1 MAVLKSYTCSK
12 CGGVLNFD
20 SDQEFFDCPFC
31 GERFDVAD
39 FHADELFSQAEESLK
54 QKAFSSA
61 KEKYSA
67 ILEKEPNNFE
77 ALRGSV
83 FSRLEITSFDDIK
96 DHEKLRKL
104 NLVGADK
111 ALDAAISA
119 ADVEDKAYFQKFS
132 ELIYAFH
139 RMKHSA
145 DESKVMSSAATSNRI
160 NHELEAKRKKLEYDE
175 EEHSPGRYVMGFIV
189 ALVML
194 IMGFISKIWIIAG
207 FGAITILCLIMGI
220 AVDKSRDEMLAQI
233 PKNSH
238 KMRDEASNKV
248 EMRKSEYEKLYS
260 DLLEL
265 ETRIRTAHQEKAN
278 REEEAPEE
286 PKPEISAEDLKSQ
299 GTIICAKCGAALN
312 LDTDKRVYQ
321 CNSCGVA
328 YGVSLFFGLPLEKAL
343 KSMNQGKFDEARQ
356 RFANVLMADPS
367 DFEANLGLILSIG
380 KWSRVSDIDDTD
392 NLPLED
398 SRSIYTLVR
407 QAKTNS
413 SESDSAYFDELGK
426 LISMLKKL
434 CENKKIIDELK
445 DELTTIKVRTKI
457 INRVNQ
463 SYSEESNE
471 MITKKLMDQIV
482 PRQKEYNKLKTDFN
496 NLRESVLSM
505 RSDSVLTK

>member
-1 MAVLKSYTCSK
+1 
-12 CGGVLNFD
+12 
-20 SDQEFFDCPFC
+20 
-31 GERFDVAD
+31 
-39 FHADELFSQAEESLK
+39 
-54 QKAFSSA
+54 
-61 KEKYSA
+61 
-67 ILEKEPNNFE
+67 
-77 ALRGSV
+77 
-83 FSRLEITSFDDIK
+83 
-96 DHEKLRKL
+96 
-104 NLVGADK
+104 
-111 ALDAAISA
+111 
-119 ADVEDKAYFQKFS
+119 
-132 ELIYAFH
+132 
-139 RMKHSA
+139 
-145 DESKVMSSAATSNRI
+145 
-160 NHELEAKRKKLEYDE
+160 
-175 EEHSPGRYVMGFIV
+175 
-189 ALVML
+189 
-194 IMGFISKIWIIAG
+194 
-207 FGAITILCLIMGI
+207 
-220 AVDKSRDEMLAQI
+220 MLAQI

-238 KMRDEASNKV
+238 KMRDEASNKA

-286 PKPEISAEDLKSQ
+286 PKPEISVEDLKSQ
-299 GTIICAKCGAALN
+299 GTIICAKCGAVLN
-312 LDTDKRVYQ
+312 LDIDKRVYQ

-434 CENKKIIDELK
+434 CENKKKIDELK
-445 DELTTIKVRTKI
+445 DELTTIKIRTKI

-505 RSDSVLTK
+505 RSDSVLAK